1 MTIHPEIAA
10 RLPGVPAICR
20 RLGVRQLDL
29 FGSAVSGRF
38 RPGASDL
45 DFVVEFQESPPSIY
59 AERYFLLLEALEETF
74 GCRVQLVPA
83 RTIKNPYFAEAV
95 AATKQTL
102 YVAK

>member
-1 MTIHPEIAA
+1 MIHPAVAA
-10 RLPGVPAICR
+10 RLPELPAICR

-38 RPGASDL
+38 RPGVSDL
-45 DFVVEFQESPPSIY
+45 DFVVEFQDVSPPVY
-59 AERYFLLLEALEETF
+59 ADRYFLLLEGLEEVF
-74 GCRVQLVPA
+74 GCPVQLVPA